1 MKKKHEKLANFLY
14 NRKSD
19 SNKRKLRRD
28 LAMIFKVYYQEPGN
42 EVPIRERTKTMFVE
56 AEAERYV
63 REKLKDRNIN
73 IELVQR
79 IQGAHLEYEQQNV
92 DYKVLEI

>member
-1 MKKKHEKLANFLY
+1 
-14 NRKSD
+14 
-19 SNKRKLRRD
+19 
-28 LAMIFKVYYQEPGN
+28 MIFKVYYQEPGN